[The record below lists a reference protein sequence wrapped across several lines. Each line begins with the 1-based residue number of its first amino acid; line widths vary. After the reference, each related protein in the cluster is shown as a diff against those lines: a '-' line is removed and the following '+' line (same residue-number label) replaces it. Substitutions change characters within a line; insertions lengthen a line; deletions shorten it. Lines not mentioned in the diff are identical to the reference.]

1 MTVNWRVVRLRAFR
15 LEGEAEIHE
24 TVPVAFLGDR
34 SWASHYDRVTYQ
46 SVLPEPIKAVGAQ
59 LGIAHRMH
67 DVAVTE
73 EVLQRAGV
81 DAVIRQ
87 LEPAGMA
94 QHVRMNREGQVRQF
108 SSPPSHFEDPVPRHR
123 PTAFGIEHMAAFQ
136 VPPPQLP
143 KGPDLLPGER
153 VRAVDTIL
161 GPPHMDTAAIKLDHI
176 PGQFAQFAGA

>member
-1 MTVNWRVVRLRAFR
+1 MTLNWRVVRLRAFR

-24 TVPVAFLGDR
+24 TLPVAFLGDR

-67 DVAVTE
+67 DAAVTE

-94 QHVRMNREGQVRQF
+94 QHVRMNREGQFGQF
-108 SSPPSHFEDPVPRHR
+108 SSPADHFEEPVPRHR
-123 PTAFGIEHMAAFQ
+123 PTAFGIEH
-136 VPPPQLP
+136 VP
-143 KGPDLLPGER
+143 G
-153 VRAVDTIL
+153 
-161 GPPHMDTAAIKLDHI
+161 
-176 PGQFAQFAGA
+176 